1 MIWLKFNIWE
11 TLSCLVFLSFWK
23 KLKNQFLNSIL
34 VNYSIEKSLQT
45 RFSTFFLEID
55 FSHDFFIL
63 TKEFSFD
70 RNKIK
75 IYSFFTPTTFF
86 PTYQENLMIVY
97 LTFQAQK
104 SLVFIFTYFLFLL
117 AKKVICL
124 VYAYP
129 KIIADKPKL
138 APSPDWPNAPKI
150 QNALE
155 FGKINYYLSPLTL
168 FGKT

>member
-1 MIWLKFNIWE
+1 
-11 TLSCLVFLSFWK
+11 
-23 KLKNQFLNSIL
+23 
-34 VNYSIEKSLQT
+34 
-45 RFSTFFLEID
+45 
-55 FSHDFFIL
+55 
-63 TKEFSFD
+63 
-70 RNKIK
+70 
-75 IYSFFTPTTFF
+75 
-86 PTYQENLMIVY
+86 MIVY
-97 LTFQAQK
+97 LTFQAQVLQK
-104 SLVFIFTYFLFLL
+104 NFIFTYFLISFNQ
-117 AKKVICL
+117 KVICL